1 MHIEVDGQVV
11 FDVPGQAGRSDL
23 WSCTIAEIPGAEV
36 DPLLTP
42 RRLDR
47 AQAADSVWERARRWR
62 GHECLEGS
70 PEWQGVNVVVL
81 APDQGRSLLLGVG
94 LLVPT
99 IEVS

>member
-62 GHECLEGS
+62 GHECLRGIA
-70 PEWQGVNVVVL
+70 GVAERQRGRL
-81 APDQGRSLLLGVG
+81 APIRAAYFLASDCSYRRSK
-94 LLVPT
+94 
-99 IEVS
+99 